1 VCTRAVLLLDGQVA
15 MEGSPDEFQE
25 HPLVVGRYLG
35 NWGRSLP
42 PPPG

>member
-1 VCTRAVLLLDGQVA
+1 
-15 MEGSPDEFQE
+15 MEDEPERFQE

-42 PPPG
+42 PPPP